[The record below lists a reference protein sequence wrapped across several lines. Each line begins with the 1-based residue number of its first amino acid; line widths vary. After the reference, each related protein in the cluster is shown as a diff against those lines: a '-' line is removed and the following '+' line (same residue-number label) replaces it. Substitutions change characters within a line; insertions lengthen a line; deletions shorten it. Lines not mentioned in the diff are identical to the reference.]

1 MAANFELNLKKE
13 TSHTTN
19 KKISVSQ
26 MTPIIGFQLDIV
38 GWMNSASTKLTS
50 GAGIITYVIP
60 PTETIQPLEGAVP
73 CLNGYTMTGETSNIS
88 YQTMAV
94 GATSFFTQA
103 FQGMPT
109 S

>member
-1 MAANFELNLKKE
+1 M
-13 TSHTTN
+13 
-19 KKISVSQ
+19 SQ
-26 MTPIIGFQLDIV
+26 LTPIVGFQLDIV
-38 GWMNSASTKLTS
+38 GWMNRASTTLTS

-73 CLNGYTMTGETSNIS
+73 CLNDVGMTAETSNIS

-94 GATSFFTQA
+94 GPTSYFTQA

-109 S
+109 SAITSSELSIAENE